1 MGQSTWGLWNTSNS
15 SLDTNPSSKNSS
27 KTHTKCE
34 SVSPS
39 TLARPVSRSV
49 TPVGNCTASS
59 MASSQTARCLPT
71 RPSAAVT
78 TLSTPFSPR
87 LVPVLDSLRCLWSD
101 SPSTTERSP
110 SSNSPSTQPL
120 RSPPL
125 SSSHTTVSSP
135 RTPLWSTLTALSWSI
150 TKPSTTSADETWTS
164 SDPPTPT

>member
-87 LVPVLDSLRCLWSD
+87 LVPA
-101 SPSTTERSP
+101 STSHEPYLSI
-110 SSNSPSTQPL
+110 S
-120 RSPPL
+120 SPPYDE
-125 SSSHTTVSSP
+125 V
-135 RTPLWSTLTALSWSI
+135 RTGTYRQLFHPEQL
-150 TKPSTTSADETWTS
+150 
-164 SDPPTPT
+164 